1 MKIQLACTFSLLGFS
16 CFAQNKAG
24 QNSIQPS
31 IGIVRYFDKGG
42 ILYDRVPP
50 SDYLKANNTNGY
62 NFGLQFERRTR
73 NNLLL
78 SADVQYGVRKYDV
91 QIEQNMTGYD
101 PVAEVNLRNFIYR
114 ESITASVNYLSF
126 RILAGRYFAL
136 KNNWGISAKAGM
148 SVRGFLNGDH
158 RVTGGFID
166 YRWDNGITSTTSQV
180 SIIKRQFGLGGT
192 SNTLAPIEI
201 YFGVQRTFDRSVV
214 KNISFG
220 IEASRN
226 IFKGQNPEVV
236 VHSTTEIYG
245 PPIGSKDEFT
255 DRNFSLG
262 IRLSVGLWR

>member
-1 MKIQLACTFSLLGFS
+1 MKIGIICTLLLSGFS
-16 CFAQNKAG
+16 CYAQSKTG
-24 QNSIQPS
+24 HSTIQPS

-42 ILYDRVPP
+42 ILYDGMPP
-50 SDYLKANNTNGY
+50 SDYLNANNTNGY

-78 SADVQYGVRKYDV
+78 SADVQYGRRKYDV
-91 QIEQNMTGYD
+91 QIDQNMTGYD
-101 PVAEVNLRNFIYR
+101 PVAIVNLTNLYYR

-126 RILAGRYFAL
+126 RIMAGRYFEI
-136 KNNWGISAKAGM
+136 NNKWGVAAKAGM

-166 YRWDNGITSTTSQV
+166 YRWDNDITSTTSQV

-192 SNTLAPIEI
+192 SNTLAPVEVYI
-201 YFGVQRTFDRSVV
+201 GLQRTFDSSVV

-226 IFKGQNPEVV
+226 VFKGQNPEVV

>member
-1 MKIQLACTFSLLGFS
+1 MKTGVMGALVLSGFT
-16 CFAQNKAG
+16 CFAQNKMG
-24 QNSIQPS
+24 HSYIQPS
-31 IGIVRYFDKGG
+31 IGVVQYFDNGG
-42 ILYDRVPP
+42 ILYDRMPP

-73 NNLLL
+73 SNLLL
-78 SADVQYGVRKYDV
+78 SADVQYGRRKYDV
-91 QIEQNMTGYD
+91 QIAQNMTGYD
-101 PVAEVNLRNFIYR
+101 PVAVIDLSNLYYR

-126 RILAGRYFAL
+126 RIMGGRYFAV
-136 KNNWGISAKAGM
+136 NNKWGIAAKAGI
-148 SVRGFLNGDH
+148 SVRGFLSGDH

-166 YRWDNGITSTTSQV
+166 YQLDNGITSATSQV
-180 SIIKRQFGLGGT
+180 SVIKRQFGLGGT
-192 SNTLAPIEI
+192 SNTLAPVEI
-201 YFGVQRTFDRSVV
+201 YIGLQRTFDSSVV

-220 IEASRN
+220 IEANRN
-226 IFKGQNPEVV
+226 VFKGQNPELV